1 MSGITLRQSFDRRK
15 IAAQTTELSQY
26 LRTGKAISTGTLT
39 KGGDNA
45 DLDVDQAAASRES
58 SKGPA
63 GRSSSRQFPVP
74 ATQVLTLSPGTRAG
88 CSAELVTKGEE
99 SLAAPGGDC
108 PDVTAMHS
116 LQQAAVM
123 TISHRQSRTK
133 PCPYE
138 PPAEPGRHALRSC
151 QGTTAHHAAR
161 GPG

>member
-58 SKGPA
+58 GKSPA
-63 GRSSSRQFPVP
+63 GTSSSKQFPIP
-74 ATQVLTLSPGTRAG
+74 ATHVLTLSPGTRAG
-88 CSAELVTKGEE
+88 
-99 SLAAPGGDC
+99 DC

-116 LQQAAVM
+116 HQHAAIM
-123 TISHRQSRTK
+123 TISHR
-133 PCPYE
+133 
-138 PPAEPGRHALRSC
+138 
-151 QGTTAHHAAR
+151 
-161 GPG
+161 

>member
-58 SKGPA
+58 SKSPSGT
-63 GRSSSRQFPVP
+63 SSSKQFPIP
-74 ATQVLTLSPGTRAG
+74 TTHVLTLSPGTRA
-88 CSAELVTKGEE
+88 E
-99 SLAAPGGDC
+99 SSDC

-116 LQQAAVM
+116 HQHAAVM
-123 TISHRQSRTK
+123 T
-133 PCPYE
+133 
-138 PPAEPGRHALRSC
+138 
-151 QGTTAHHAAR
+151 
-161 GPG
+161 

>member
-63 GRSSSRQFPVP
+63 GRSSSSRQFPVP
-74 ATQVLTLSPGTRAG
+74 ATQVLTLSPGRAPG
-88 CSAELVTKGEE
+88 AARNSSRRARKA
-99 SLAAPGGDC
+99 SLRPGGDC
-108 PDVTAMHS
+108 PDVRAMHS
-116 LQQAAVM
+116 FQQAAVM
-123 TISHRQSRTK
+123 TISYRQSRTK
-133 PCPYE
+133 PC
-138 PPAEPGRHALRSC
+138 
-151 QGTTAHHAAR
+151 
-161 GPG
+161 